1 MLNSNL
7 YAIRGPNLDQHLR
20 DNCSTRLE
28 SMVLLVAGM
37 FQAGS
42 VCLSKIAG
50 KLPIDAQ
57 KLSLTRRLRR
67 FLDSDTGCWHLVP
80 FFGGSVRGAHSRQ
93 TTLHGGSERPE
104 HGMTSN
110 ACQPP
115 APYSQTLLTKLLFGV
130 RKLRVHGR
138 ANANRRGSA
147 YHAVQSTREV
157 DTIE

>member
-7 YAIRGPNLDQHLR
+7 YAIREPNLEQHLR

-50 KLPIDAQ
+50 KLSIDAQ

-80 FFGGSVRGAHSRQ
+80 FFGGSVRGARSRQ

-115 APYSQTLLTKLLFGV
+115 SPLFANTSDQTFVRSPIIKSTWTFHRQSVSFGV
-130 RKLRVHGR
+130 PCSPIYQ
-138 ANANRRGSA
+138 GS
-147 YHAVQSTREV
+147 
-157 DTIE
+157 